1 MLLNS
6 SLVKFMVVAIFLTN
20 PSVVFGNDIE
30 KFANKLFNHYKY
42 DDKINK
48 YLKSFFSFGN
58 TKINKSLVTK
68 NIYSDSV
75 TKSLKHTFKVKSKN
89 KMIYS
94 FGNGQSFQMNPSK
107 VNDKIIYSNSPFS
120 YFEFKKDSVLYGI
133 NIDF

>member
-6 SLVKFMVVAIFLTN
+6 NLIKFIVVAIFLIN
-20 PSVVFGNDIE
+20 PSLVFGNDIE
-30 KFANKLFNHYKY
+30 KFANKLFNHYEY

-58 TKINKSLVTK
+58 SKSKTSLETKK
-68 NIYSDSV
+68 NFSSSNIQS
-75 TKSLKHTFKVKSKN
+75 TKHTFKIKSKN

-107 VNDKIIYSNSPFS
+107 VNDKIIYNNSPFS